1 MTLAEQLQAIRTSLQ
16 TALEERWPASGDR
29 AAPEVRV
36 GDRWLGEHVGPARV
50 VLCYATA
57 EERAPRE
64 LGTNPRTIAERVWD
78 VEAHVWVSE
87 YSDSLTDDETD
98 IARVSDLETILNH
111 LSVAVYDNTH
121 GSIGGGT
128 PRDSSITVVRDLE
141 VLRFGE
147 AAIALFAVGAPV
159 IEGATL
165 EAVDDIESAVDG
177 DGVTVAV
184 NESWGA

>member
-1 MTLAEQLQAIRTSLQ
+1 MTLAEQLQGIRASLRTSL
-16 TALEERWPASGDR
+16 AARWPASAER
-29 AAPEVRV
+29 AAPEVKI
-36 GDRWLGEHVGPARV
+36 GDRWLGELVGPARV

-78 VEAHVWVSE
+78 VEAHVWVAE
-87 YSDSLTDDETD
+87 YSASLTDDEID
-98 IARVSDLETILNH
+98 IARVSDLETILDD
-111 LSVAVYDNTH
+111 LSRAVYENAH

-128 PRDSSITVVRDLE
+128 PRDSTITVVRDTE
-141 VLRFGE
+141 VMRFGE
-147 AAIALFAVGAPV
+147 AAIALFSVGAPV

-165 EAVDDIESAVDG
+165 EAVDDIESAVEG

>member
-1 MTLAEQLQAIRTSLQ
+1 MTLAEQIQAIRASLR
-16 TALEERWPASGDR
+16 TALEARWPATADR
-29 AAPEVRV
+29 AAPEVRI

-57 EERAPRE
+57 DERAPRE

-87 YSDSLTDDETD
+87 YSASLTDDEID
-98 IARVSDLETILNH
+98 IARVSDLETILDD
-111 LSVAVYDNTH
+111 LSRAVYENTH

-128 PRDSSITVVRDLE
+128 PRDSTITVVRDTE

-147 AAIALFAVGAPV
+147 AAVALFAIGAPV
-159 IEGATL
+159 IEGPTL
-165 EAVDDIESAVDG
+165 EAVDDIASAIEG
-177 DGVTVAV
+177 DGVTVVV